1 MQAFPL
7 QRFRCGLEEA
17 EFERRTG
24 LGAAP
29 HCEKDRHPEE
39 FQGRER
45 EWAPEGAESRRQ
57 VRGHR
62 RHGQGPGGYHAE
74 RGGAEG
80 ETLIR
85 GKARPRLR

>member
-1 MQAFPL
+1 MA
-7 QRFRCGLEEA
+7 A
-17 EFERRTG
+17 EFGRRAG

-29 HCEKDRHPEE
+29 HREKDRHPEE

-45 EWAPEGAESRRQ
+45 ERERAPEGAESRRQ

-80 ETLIR
+80 ETLIT